1 MNPIVYIVDDDAA
14 VTAAL
19 LHCVICSPPTI
30 TRLSLFLRLMISWL
44 TLLLPFPVA

>member
-19 LHCVICSPPTI
+19 RNLLTADDYTVIS
-30 TRLSLFLRLMISWL
+30 FHRLMISWL